1 VKVGRLAALLCMDN
15 LHRGSWATGPGAAPY
30 VSRTRIRDNRRN
42 SQLTIRPERE
52 IGWRTVPLE
61 IGSIGPAASATGRA
75 RTHPMSAR
83 CASSANLRKRWIWCY
98 LRSQSV
104 VGPTGPLF
112 PACQRLLVTSAAGAN
127 AEAYGLRF
135 PMASIAESAHR
146 L

>member
-1 VKVGRLAALLCMDN
+1 MDN

-112 PACQRLLVTSAAGAN
+112 PACHASPRDKCGRRQRR
-127 AEAYGLRF
+127 GLR
-135 PMASIAESAHR
+135 IALPNGLYRRKRPST
-146 L
+146 